1 MLSTGEHRSGSHSP
15 ESPVPSPESPVLM
28 SFRLRFW
35 GTRGSIPSPGPST
48 VRYGGNTPSVEVR
61 TPSGTLV
68 LLDAG
73 TGIRELGRALIA
85 RANGSPITGDIFLTH
100 AHWDHI
106 QGIPFF
112 APAFQ
117 RGNRFTIWGAKSLAA
132 SIRRVVRDQMS
143 PVVFPVAFEELAATF
158 EFRELTDERH
168 SSDGFDV
175 RAFPVRH
182 PGGALGYRF
191 APGPGGD
198 RAVGSSFVYISDN
211 EIRAADASASN
222 DRWRAK
228 LVDFIRG
235 SRLLI
240 HDATYTED
248 EYESHRG
255 WGHSTYGDAVA
266 LALESGV
273 ETLVLFHHSPDRSDD
288 ELDGRLAE
296 CRGAVARSGRTLRI
310 IAAAEGLEI
319 DV

>member
-1 MLSTGEHRSGSHSP
+1 
-15 ESPVPSPESPVLM
+15 
-28 SFRLRFW
+28 
-35 GTRGSIPSPGPST
+35 
-48 VRYGGNTPSVEVR
+48 VRYGGNTPSIEVR
-61 TPSGTLV
+61 TPSGSLI

-73 TGIRELGRALIA
+73 TGIRELGRSLIA
-85 RANGSPITGDIFLTH
+85 RANGGPITGDIFLTH

-132 SIRRVVRDQMS
+132 SIRRVIRDQMS

-158 EFRELTDERH
+158 DFRELTDERH
-168 SSDGFDV
+168 ASDGFDV

-191 APGPGGD
+191 ASRVSGAEQLGH
-198 RAVGSSFVYISDN
+198 AFVYISDN
-211 EIRAADASASN
+211 ELRAADSSASN
-222 DRWRAK
+222 ERWRSK
-228 LVDFIRG
+228 LVEFIRG
-235 SRLLI
+235 SRVLI
-240 HDATYTED
+240 HDATYTEE

-288 ELDGRLAE
+288 ELDARLAE
-296 CRGAVARSGRTLRI
+296 CRAACARSGRTLRI
-310 IAAAEGLEI
+310 VAAAEGLEI
-319 DV
+319 DI

>member
-1 MLSTGEHRSGSHSP
+1 
-15 ESPVPSPESPVLM
+15 M

-35 GTRGSIPSPGPST
+35 GTRGSIPSPGPAT
-48 VRYGGNTPSVEVR
+48 VRYGGNTPSIEVR
-61 TPSGTLV
+61 TPGGSLV

-85 RANGSPITGDIFLTH
+85 RANGSPITGDIYLTH

-106 QGIPFF
+106 QGFPFF

-117 RGNRFTIWGAKSLAA
+117 RGNRFTIWGTKSLAA

-158 EFRELTDERH
+158 DFRELVDERH
-168 SSDGFDV
+168 AAEGFDV

-191 APGPGGD
+191 ASRSGGD
-198 RAVGSSFVYISDN
+198 GGIGSAFVYISDN
-211 EIRAADASASN
+211 ELRAGDASPSG

-228 LVDFIRG
+228 LVEFIRG
-235 SRLLI
+235 ARVLI
-240 HDATYTED
+240 HDATYTEE
-248 EYESHRG
+248 EYETHRG

-266 LALESGV
+266 LALECGV

-288 ELDGRLAE
+288 ELDTRVNE
-296 CRGAVARSGRTLRI
+296 CRSATARSGRTLRI
-310 IAAAEGLEI
+310 IAAAEGLEL

>member
-1 MLSTGEHRSGSHSP
+1 
-15 ESPVPSPESPVLM
+15 M

-61 TPSGTLV
+61 TPTGSLV

-73 TGIRELGRALIA
+73 TGIRELGRSLIA
-85 RANGSPITGDIFLTH
+85 SANGSPITGDIFLTH

-117 RGNRFTIWGAKSLAA
+117 PGNRFTIWGAKSLAA

-143 PVVFPVAFEELAATF
+143 PVVFPVAFEDLAATF
-158 EFRELTDERH
+158 DFRELTDERH
-168 SSDGFDV
+168 ASDGFDV

-191 APGPGGD
+191 AARGPGSD
-198 RAVGSSFVYISDN
+198 STETSAAFVYISDN
-211 EIRAADASASN
+211 ELRGGEAGAAS
-222 DRWRAK
+222 DRWRAR

-240 HDATYTED
+240 HDATYTD
-248 EYESHRG
+248 AEYESHRG
-255 WGHSTYGDAVA
+255 WGHSTYTDAVS
-266 LALESGV
+266 LALDSGV
-273 ETLVLFHHSPDRSDD
+273 ETLVLFHHSPERADD
-288 ELDGRLAE
+288 EIDVLLEE
-296 CRGAVARSGRTLRI
+296 CRRRVEASGHSLRVV
-310 IAAAEGLEI
+310 AAAEGMELR
-319 DV
+319 V